1 MSRPKRWVSQ
11 GISDGVWTIKL
22 SSWKYFHDYVT
33 QEMLDY
39 AHYVWRGDRCDNR
52 PLLPSFDRSRLGKS
66 RFVRSRL
73 GKSQMVIERN
83 LKKHLKI
90 FKEATRG
97 RRGARPP
104 VVEKE
109 NDWWALGQHHGLDTP
124 LLDWTHSAFVALF
137 FAFEKV
143 KRPQTR
149 NRAIYAISPPSCVTR
164 NDKIMKAHSGKS
176 RPDIIEFFSPQQDEN
191 PRLVSQ
197 GGLFSRCTAGKPV
210 GDWVTQYW
218 EGNTTTGILIKI
230 LVPDS
235 GRLECLRTLNKMNIN
250 YLSLF
255 PDLYGASHHAN
266 TVNRISKY

>member
-1 MSRPKRWVSQ
+1 MARPKRWVDQ
-11 GISDGVWTIKL
+11 GITDGVWTVKL

-52 PLLPSFDRSRLGKS
+52 PLLPSFDRSHLGKS
-66 RFVRSRL
+66 R
-73 GKSQMVIERN
+73 KVIERN
-83 LKKHLKI
+83 LNKHLEI
-90 FKEATRG
+90 FREATRG
-97 RRGARPP
+97 RRGTHPP
-104 VVEKE
+104 VLEKE
-109 NDWWALGQHHGLDTP
+109 NNWWALGQHHGLDTP

-143 KRPQTR
+143 RRPQTR
-149 NRAIYAISPPSCVTR
+149 NRAIYAVNPRSCRTQS
-164 NDKIMKAHSGKS
+164 NEIIKNQSGKN

-197 GGLFSRCTAGKPV
+197 GGLFSRCTAGKSV
-210 GDWVTQYW
+210 EDWVTQYW
-218 EGNTTTGILIKI
+218 KGNTSSGILMKI

-266 TVNRISKY
+266 TVNHISNY

>member
-1 MSRPKRWVSQ
+1 MPRPKRWVSQ
-11 GISDGVWTIKL
+11 DVEDGVWTVKL

-52 PLLPSFDRSRLGKS
+52 PLLPSFDRGHLR
-66 RFVRSRL
+66 
-73 GKSQMVIERN
+73 KSQRIIERR
-83 LKKHLKI
+83 LKEHLEI

-97 RRGARPP
+97 RRGSHPP
-104 VVEKE
+104 NLEEE
-109 NDWWALGQHHGLDTP
+109 NDWWSVGQHHGLDTP

-149 NRAIYAISPPSCVTR
+149 NRAVYSISPTSCHR
-164 NDKIMKAHSGKS
+164 KSNEIKKAHSGKG
-176 RPDIIEFFSPQQDEN
+176 RPDITEIFSPQQDEN

-197 GGLFSRCTAGKPV
+197 GGLFSRCTAGKPAEE
-210 GDWVTQYW
+210 WVAQHW
-218 EGNTTTGILIKI
+218 AGNTKIGVIMKI

-266 TVNRISKY
+266 TVNHISNY